1 MKTRSDKRSVYNADL
16 NQVTISI
23 IKSNHKQAN
32 LSITQANFTDF
43 HANQNAIQANQS
55 ADFHSD

>member
-32 LSITQANFTDF
+32 LSITQANFTDV
-43 HANQNAIQANQS
+43 HANQNAIHANQS